1 MLGASTA
8 GIVGLLSGDFVRL
21 VAVAFVIATP
31 VAWWAT
37 HEWLQAFVYKVTI
50 AWWMFALA
58 GLSAIV
64 IALFTVSFQ
73 AIKAAV
79 VNPVKGLRSE

>member
-1 MLGASTA
+1 MG
-8 GIVGLLSGDFVRL
+8 GIVRLLSVDFVRL

-37 HEWLQAFVYKVTI
+37 HEWLKAFVYKVTI

-64 IALFTVSFQ
+64 IALFTVSVQ

-79 VNPVKGLRSE
+79 VNPVRGLRSE